1 MASDSV
7 FLATRNSSIP
17 AACRTF
23 ALTGDAKV
31 SANAVRS
38 HLLRSWELVVRVFN
52 DADTAELWATAMVV
66 RGAASLSSFHSQRAD
81 TTAVTLPGSLLLPSF
96 PAIDG
101 TLLTVY
107 TAGDQSVIDLADPV
121 SAAAFFMSLGR
132 PACGREVVVRGLSL
146 PPRPVTLC
154 QDVGAPATSKR
165 RRLATSVASAGV
177 SSPLPATDHYDLPLR
192 VPPTDSSLRGP
203 IPHPVAAD
211 LRYALRRG
219 NGGHRKRVA
228 WAYGGGGGG
237 RAGRS
242 VQADRAAR
250 LPVATMSQAAQLP
263 SRVDGDTLRLCR
275 LLLRRQDVFLTGPPG
290 CGKTYLVNQ
299 VVSALRDAGV
309 AVTASGSSGVAAAL
323 VCGTTV
329 HSWAGFCNGDA
340 DVLSP
345 LDTVVNDVIP
355 YAAKVRMCSAM
366 VLVMDEVGTLSAA
379 FMTRLDLV
387 LRAVRRRSVPFG
399 GLTLLVAGDF
409 LQLAP
414 PFGSYAFLADV
425 WGLVFGN
432 RAVILKT
439 NWRQMRDPQ
448 MLGLLLRLR
457 TGQHTDADMA
467 LLASRRTGVPPP
479 NVVCLF
485 CHTQDA
491 IDKNEEELRLLPG
504 PSVVFEAVDKVQDAP
519 YLTLARASALL
530 DGALKLPR
538 VVSLRV
544 GAVVAVPTSCLASQ
558 GVPCGTRGIIVCFRV
573 VGRRRYPRV
582 RFALPAGTSKVLD
595 VTPIMGHVVALDGV
609 KRAATRMQVPLVLAW
624 ASTIHSAQGWTLEE
638 AAVDLTNAFAAGQAL
653 SGLSRT
659 STLGGLY
666 LMGFDEDRIIV
677 DDAALAFHESL
688 VSM

>member
-17 AACRTF
+17 SACRTF
-23 ALTGDAKV
+23 ALTGDAKA
-31 SANAVRS
+31 SAKAVRT

-66 RGAASLSSFHSQRAD
+66 RGTASVSPSLSPRAD
-81 TTAVTLPGSLLLPSF
+81 TTAAPLLEPLLPSF

-107 TAGDQSVIDLADPV
+107 MAGDQSVIDLADPA
-121 SAAAFFMSLGR
+121 SAAAFFMSLGG

-165 RRLATSVASAGV
+165 PRLATSVVSSGA
-177 SSPLPATDHYDLPLR
+177 SSPLPATDHHDLPLR
-192 VPPTDSSLRGP
+192 VPIEPSLRGP

-211 LRYALRRG
+211 HRYALRRG

-228 WAYGGGGGG
+228 WAYGGGGGS

-242 VQADRAAR
+242 AQADRAAR
-250 LPVATMSQAAQLP
+250 LPVATMPQAAQLP

-275 LLLRRQDVFLTGPPG
+275 MLLRRQDVFLTGPPG

-345 LDTVVNDVIP
+345 LDTVVKDVIP
-355 YAAKVRMCSAM
+355 YAAKVRMCSSV

-467 LLASRRTGVPPP
+467 LLASRRTEVPPP

-485 CHTQDA
+485 CHTLDA

-595 VTPIMGHVVALDGV
+595 VTPTMGHVVALDGV

-688 VSM
+688 VAM

>member
-7 FLATRNSSIP
+7 FLATRNPSIP
-17 AACRTF
+17 AACRIF

-31 SANAVRS
+31 SANDVRS
-38 HLLRSWELVVRVFN
+38 HLLRPWELVVRVFN
-52 DADTAELWATAMVV
+52 DADTAELWATAMVI
-66 RGAASLSSFHSQRAD
+66 RGAAAAPPSLSPRTS
-81 TTAVTLPGSLLLPSF
+81 TTAAAPPAPLLLPSF

-107 TAGDQSVIDLADPV
+107 ADGDESVIDLADPA
-121 SAAAFFMSLGR
+121 SAAAFFMSLGGPVR
-132 PACGREVVVRGLSL
+132 GKEVVVRGLSL
-146 PPRPVTLC
+146 PPRPVTPGR
-154 QDVGAPATSKR
+154 DVGTASISKR
-165 RRLATSVASAGV
+165 RRLKPSAAAP
-177 SSPLPATDHYDLPLR
+177 SPFAATDHRDLPLR
-192 VPPTDSSLRGP
+192 APPLVPSLRGP
-203 IPHPVAAD
+203 VRQRAAD
-211 LRYALRRG
+211 HLDALGGGRG
-219 NGGHRKRVA
+219 EPRKRVA
-228 WAYGGGGGG
+228 WARGGGDGG
-237 RAGRS
+237 RAGS
-242 VQADRAAR
+242 CGKVDRAAR
-250 LPVATMSQAAQLP
+250 LPVSAMPPAVQLP
-263 SRVDGDTLRLCR
+263 SRVDGEALRLCR
-275 LLLRRQDVFLTGPPG
+275 MLLRSQDVFLTGPPG
-290 CGKTYLVNQ
+290 CGKTYLVNE
-299 VVSALRDAGV
+299 VVEALRDAGV
-309 AVTASGSSGVAAAL
+309 AVAACGSSGVAAAL
-323 VCGTTV
+323 VDGTTV

-340 DVLSP
+340 DVWSP

-355 YAAKVRMCSAM
+355 YAAKVRMCSSV
-366 VLVMDEVGTLSAA
+366 VLIMDEVGTLSAA

-399 GLTLLVAGDF
+399 GLTLLAAGDF

-425 WGLVFGN
+425 WSSVFGN
-432 RAVILKT
+432 KAVILKT
-439 NWRQMRDPQ
+439 NWRQIRDPQ

-457 TGQHTDADMA
+457 TGQHTDGDMA
-467 LLASRRTGVPPP
+467 LLATRRTAVPPP

-485 CHTQDA
+485 FHKLDA
-491 IDKNEEELRLLPG
+491 TEKNEEELRLLPG
-504 PSVVFEAVDKVQDAP
+504 PSVVLEAVDKVQDAP

-544 GAVVAVPTSCLASQ
+544 GAVVAVPTACLASQ
-558 GVPCGTRGIIVCFRV
+558 GVPCGTRGIVICFRV

-582 RFALPAGTSKVLD
+582 RFALPAGTSKVID
-595 VTPIMGHVVALDGV
+595 VTPTVGHVVALDGV

-638 AAVDLTNAFAAGQAL
+638 AAVDLTKAFAAGQAL

-688 VSM
+688 VSML